1 MINLKFK
8 DNYLTLQQFIFNPK
22 NMIDQEQFLD
32 ELLKKAGFDPEED
45 DFETLKEDMRI
56 TLDEYVELN
65 LYSQLD
71 ETQKQAYDD
80 EQDFSIFQRNIPDFE
95 NVLEKIYTDWGN
107 NYLESF
113 NEDDEDEEE
122 DEEGENEDHTE
133 D

>member
-1 MINLKFK
+1 
-8 DNYLTLQQFIFNPK
+8 
-22 NMIDQEQFLD
+22 MIDQEQFLD

-113 NEDDEDEEE
+113 NEEDEDEEE